1 MNDSKSD
8 DTRNG
13 AASPGPN
20 PKSLGLGVAL
30 GAAGATAL
38 AAVVGLGLVYTGAYN
53 VAATEEHT
61 SLGHW
66 ALDTSFRNSVKARA
80 DGLTP
85 PEITPQMLEAGAASY
100 KAMCAHCHG
109 GPGVE
114 RADWAGGMRP
124 RPPHLAEA
132 AAHWET
138 RDVFWIAKH
147 GVKMTGMPAFGATH
161 DDEALWSVAAFVK
174 ALPGMT
180 PDRYGALGAQ
190 AGHHGDGEGQ
200 RP

>member
-8 DTRNG
+8 QAKDEG
-13 AASPGPN
+13 ASPDLN
-20 PKSLGLGVAL
+20 TKSLGLGVAA
-30 GAAGATAL
+30 GAAGAVAL
-38 AAVVGLGLVYTGAYN
+38 ATVAGLGVVYTGAYN
-53 VAATEEHT
+53 VAATEEHS

-100 KAMCAHCHG
+100 KTMCAHCHG
-109 GPGVE
+109 GPGAE
-114 RADWAGGMRP
+114 RAGWASGMRP

-147 GVKMTGMPAFGATH
+147 GVKMTGMPSFGATH
-161 DDEALWSVAAFVK
+161 DDAALWSVAAFVK
-174 ALPGMT
+174 TLPALEPAH
-180 PDRYGALGAQ
+180 YQALGAR
-190 AGHHGDGEGQ
+190 AGHHDE
-200 RP
+200 RENPHP